1 MKVCFA
7 TNNKH
12 KLEEVKQILGD
23 RFELYTLAAVG
34 FEGEIPETHETIEEN
49 SLEKAAYIF
58 PLVNMPVFSDDS
70 GLEIEALEGRPGVHS
85 AHYAGT
91 RDALA
96 NIQKVMAELGDQR
109 NRKAQFKTVITYF
122 DGQRT
127 EQFEG
132 VVEGVITEELSGHE
146 GFGYDPIFK
155 PDGFDQTFAEMMPEL
170 KNQISHRKRAA
181 EKLSDFLNTLNK

>member
-23 RFELYTLAAVG
+23 RFELYTLAAAG